1 MAMYINPGGSGIG
14 GGFGA
19 NPPTAGGPSPF
30 MPQGGPTAPNRP
42 FPIPPRP
49 VGGGAPQPPN
59 RPFSPLQPPTGQPGG
74 QQPQPIGVGAIRPT
88 GPSSGFDPSY
98 LQNLAVN
105 EGGLF
110 PNQQGLQFNPLGN
123 LTDIGGTMPTGGG
136 NAPVAGLPPT
146 MLQQSLAQN
155 PTFQQGGQQSPQSLA
170 AMLQQTFGGGNGL
183 LNLFGLGNVSG
194 T

>member
-1 MAMYINPGGSGIG
+1 MYINPGGTGLG
-14 GGFGA
+14 PQAGFGA

-30 MPQGGPTAPNRP
+30 MPQQQPGAAPM
-42 FPIPPRP
+42 P
-49 VGGGAPQPPN
+49 VGP
-59 RPFSPLQPPTGQPGG
+59 RRVTLPGG
-74 QQPQPIGVGAIRPT
+74 SPPGVPGSSGIGSGAIRPT
-88 GPSSGFDPSY
+88 GPTSGFDPSY

-110 PNQQGLQFNPLGN
+110 PNRQGLQFNPLGN

-170 AMLQQTFGGGNGL
+170 AMLQQAFGGGNGL